1 MTGFIRTRVHM
12 AVWIGRLTL
21 MSMAIAI
28 PAAILS
34 VYISFGGDLSRT
46 LDVYGSMRSAA
57 LTAAILSSLLP
68 PLLAYS
74 SIDALR
80 QLNITRDDL
89 DRLAH
94 TDPLTGLLNRRGFE
108 RVARRALDA
117 RTVAHGPAAVLMC
130 DIDRFKSVNDQYG
143 HEFGDVALRFVA
155 DCLQPACERRGF
167 VLARFGGEEFVVLM
181 PGLEAEAA
189 HDFADMLRLNLSR
202 QACAWRDVSVTLTIS
217 VGMAAAPYKEGQVDR
232 LVERADTALYAAKN
246 RGRNCV
252 VDADTDASGRRAAA

>member
-1 MTGFIRTRVHM
+1 MTTFIRTRAHM
-12 AVWIGRLTL
+12 AAWICRLTL
-21 MSMAIAI
+21 MSMAVAI
-28 PAAILS
+28 PGAILS
-34 VYISFGGDLSRT
+34 VYISFGGDLTQT
-46 LDVYGSMRSAA
+46 LDAYGSMRSAV
-57 LTAAILSSLLP
+57 LTATLLSSLLP
-68 PLLAYS
+68 PLLAYR
-74 SIDALR
+74 SIEALR

-94 TDPLTGLLNRRGFE
+94 TDPLTNLLNRRGFE

-117 RTVAHGPAAVLMC
+117 LTAVHGPAAVLMC

-155 DCLQPACERRGF
+155 DILRPACERRGF

-189 HDFADMLRLNLSR
+189 HDFAEMLRLSLSR
-202 QACAWRDVSVTLTIS
+202 QACVWRDLSVTLTIS
-217 VGMAAAPYKEGQVDR
+217 VGMAAAQYKEGQLGR

-252 VDADTDASGRRAAA
+252 VDADADASGRRAAA